1 MLHFP
6 GPLTPA
12 ATALLQYCLEISAD
26 LVRLDPSDDMWAMAY
41 PRSATCLT
49 RDQACEV
56 LRDLLDTLQR
66 PQTYVPTTY
75 HWLVMYECLHLHI
88 EVLNDDPAPDLVE
101 QLKAAADA
109 RDAWYLCFPR
119 DAQGSEGLSID
130 FEGFIETYFWDTDF
144 LLDPSIFSQL
154 GAPAKKQL
162 GYRADLFG
170 VLMGLIPHATELVL
184 KRVDACEPTESEHE
198 EGTGGSSGR
207 PL

>member
-75 HWLVMYECLHLHI
+75 HWLVMYELSLIHI
-88 EVLNDDPAPDLVE
+88 
-101 QLKAAADA
+101 
-109 RDAWYLCFPR
+109 
-119 DAQGSEGLSID
+119 
-130 FEGFIETYFWDTDF
+130 
-144 LLDPSIFSQL
+144 
-154 GAPAKKQL
+154 
-162 GYRADLFG
+162 
-170 VLMGLIPHATELVL
+170 
-184 KRVDACEPTESEHE
+184 
-198 EGTGGSSGR
+198 
-207 PL
+207 